1 MDTFCKGRLEMA
13 IQLQQE
19 DVKKIFIQLTETF
32 NREKDFLND
41 LDSKIG
47 DGDHGLSMSRGFNAV
62 IKTIEKS
69 PDLSISDILTK
80 GGMQFNEA
88 TGSTIGFLIFS
99 AMKVAGLVVKDKET
113 INLKDLQNML
123 QASIEEIKKRG
134 KASKGQKTI
143 LDSLIPSLEYS
154 EKQNSKID
162 ESLIIKGMIKKS
174 FESAESTKNLESQ
187 IGRAKWFSDRSVGVM
202 DPGAYTGYLI
212 LNTIGEYITKK
223 FQFE

>member
-1 MDTFCKGRLEMA
+1 MA

-19 DVKKIFIQLTETF
+19 DIKKIFIQLAETF
-32 NREKDFLND
+32 NKEKDYLND

-47 DGDHGLSMSRGFNAV
+47 DGDHGLSMSRGFNEV

-69 PDLSISDILTK
+69 PELTISDLLIK

-88 TGSTIGFLIFS
+88 TGSTIGILIFS
-99 AMKVAGLVVKDKET
+99 AMRAAGLAVKDKVAL
-113 INLKDLQNML
+113 NLEDLQNML
-123 QASIEEIKKRG
+123 QAAIEAIKKRG

-143 LDSLIPSLEYS
+143 LDSLIPALEYL
-154 EKQNSKID
+154 EEQNAQIE
-162 ESLIIKGMIKKS
+162 ESLIIKGMIKNAL
-174 FESAESTKNLESQ
+174 EGAESTKKLESQ

-212 LNTIGEYITKK
+212 IKIIGECILER
-223 FQFE
+223 F

>member
-1 MDTFCKGRLEMA
+1 MA
-13 IQLQQE
+13 MQLQQT
-19 DVKKIFIQLTETF
+19 DIKKIIIQLAETF

-62 IKTIEKS
+62 RETVEKN
-69 PDLSISDILTK
+69 PDLTISDLLIK
-80 GGMQFNEA
+80 GGMQFNEV

-99 AMKVAGLVVKDKET
+99 AMRAAGLVVKDKGT

-123 QASIEEIKKRG
+123 QASIEAIKKRG

-143 LDSLIPSLEYS
+143 LDSLIPALEYL
-154 EKQNSKID
+154 EEQNAQVK
-162 ESLIIKGMIKKS
+162 ESLVIKEMVKKAL
-174 FESAESTKNLESQ
+174 EGAESTKKMESQ
-187 IGRAKWFSDRSVGVM
+187 IGRAKWFSDRSLGVM

-212 LNTIGEYITKK
+212 LNTIGEYTTKK
-223 FQFE
+223 NQFE

>member
-1 MDTFCKGRLEMA
+1 MA

-19 DVKKIFIQLTETF
+19 DVKKIFIQLAETF

-62 IKTIEKS
+62 MKTVEES
-69 PDLSISDILTK
+69 PDLTISEMLIE
-80 GGMQFNEA
+80 GGMQFNEV
-88 TGSTIGFLIFS
+88 TGSTIGILIFS
-99 AMKVAGLVVKDKET
+99 AMRAAGLAVKDKET
-113 INLKDLQNML
+113 LKLKDLQNML
-123 QASIEEIKKRG
+123 QASIEAIKKRG

-143 LDSLIPSLEYS
+143 LDSLMPTLEYL
-154 EKQNSKID
+154 EKQNAQIE
-162 ESLIIKGMIKKS
+162 ESLIIKGMIKKA
-174 FESAESTKNLESQ
+174 FEGAESTKKLESQ

-202 DPGAYTGYLI
+202 DPGAYTGHLI

-223 FQFE
+223 FQFK

>member
-1 MDTFCKGRLEMA
+1 MA

-19 DVKKIFIQLTETF
+19 DVKKIFIQLADTF
-32 NREKDFLND
+32 NKQKDFLND

-47 DGDHGLSMSRGFNAV
+47 DGDHGLSMSRGFNV
-62 IKTIEKS
+62 VMKTVEES
-69 PDLSISDILTK
+69 PDLTISEMLTK

-88 TGSTIGFLIFS
+88 TGSTIGILIFS
-99 AMKVAGLVVKDKET
+99 AMRAAGLAVKDKKT
-113 INLKDLQNML
+113 LDLKDLQNML
-123 QASIEEIKKRG
+123 KASIEAIKKRG

-143 LDSLIPSLEYS
+143 LDSLIPTLEYL
-154 EKQNSKID
+154 EKQNAQIE
-162 ESLIIKGMIKKS
+162 ESSIIKGMIKKA
-174 FESAESTKNLESQ
+174 FEGAESTKKLESQ

-223 FQFE
+223 FQFK

>member
-1 MDTFCKGRLEMA
+1 MA

-19 DVKKIFIQLTETF
+19 DIKKIFIQLAETF

-62 IKTIEKS
+62 MKTVEKS
-69 PDLSISDILTK
+69 PELTISDLLTK
-80 GGMQFNEA
+80 GGMQFNEV
-88 TGSTIGFLIFS
+88 TGSTIGILIFS
-99 AMKVAGLVVKDKET
+99 AMRAAGLAVKDKGT
-113 INLKDLQNML
+113 LNLKDLQNML
-123 QASIEEIKKRG
+123 QAAIEAIKKRG

-143 LDSLIPSLEYS
+143 LDSLIPSLEYL
-154 EKQNSKID
+154 EEQNAQIE
-162 ESLIIKGMIKKS
+162 ESLIIKGMIKKAL
-174 FESAESTKNLESQ
+174 EGAESTKKLESQ

-223 FQFE
+223 NQFE

>member
-1 MDTFCKGRLEMA
+1 MA

-19 DVKKIFIQLTETF
+19 DVKKIFIHLAETF

-47 DGDHGLSMSRGFNAV
+47 DADHGLSMSRGFNAV
-62 IKTIEKS
+62 MKNIEKS
-69 PDLSISDILTK
+69 PDLTISDMLTT
-80 GGMQFNEA
+80 GGMQFNEV
-88 TGSTIGFLIFS
+88 TGSTIGILIFS
-99 AMKVAGLVVKDKET
+99 AMRAAGLIVKDKER

-123 QASIEEIKKRG
+123 QASIEAIMKRG
-134 KASKGQKTI
+134 KALRGQKTI
-143 LDSLIPSLEYS
+143 LDSLIPSLEYLK
-154 EKQNSKID
+154 KQDSKKN
-162 ESLIIKGMIKKS
+162 ESLIIKGMIKKA
-174 FESAESTKNLESQ
+174 FDGAESTKNLVSQ

-212 LNTIGEYITKK
+212 LNTIGEYINKN